1 MARGGGPVGRMDY
14 STATTDD
21 LLPRWGLGGARRTAS
36 VVAAFALASSV
47 AAWIADIDPMAW
59 SFDTP
64 PAEPTP
70 FNIRFALDLA
80 PNSSES
86 DSLRGYLATES
97 QFQDAKRLLGER
109 LRVGDRWAALAART
123 TAQTTAMSV
132 PLPKARPAQASVD
145 LQLDRATRSDERTF
159 FQKLADLLPAR
170 ATFAS
175 LTPSDDT
182 PNLRSLGYDSL
193 SAVYDISAHAVYLP
207 NGSRLEAHSGYGSLR
222 DDPGHI
228 SERNVGATP
237 PAVYELKPREQ
248 LFHGVPALRMI
259 PAQGSAALGRDGL
272 LAHSYMLGPDGDSN
286 GCVSIKDY
294 DTFLGCLSEGRNR
307 TPGRRAKLERSFT
320 TTAAEV
326 LRAPAQAPYS
336 IVSPSS
342 SLSSTASQ

>member
-1 MARGGGPVGRMDY
+1 MDC
-14 STATTDD
+14 STATND
-21 LLPRWGLGGARRTAS
+21 LFLRRGPGFARRTAS
-36 VVAAFALASSV
+36 VVATFALASSV
-47 AAWIADIDPMAW
+47 AAWIADVDPMAW

-80 PNSSES
+80 PNSPES
-86 DSLRGYLATES
+86 NSLRGYLATET
-97 QFQDAKRLLGER
+97 QFQDAKRLLADR

-123 TAQTTAMSV
+123 TTQTTAMSV
-132 PLPKARPAQASVD
+132 PLPKARPARASVD

-182 PNLRSLGYDSL
+182 PNLQSLGYDSL

-207 NGSRLEAHSGYGSLR
+207 SGSRLEAHSGYGGLR
-222 DDPGHI
+222 DDPGHVG
-228 SERNVGATP
+228 ERNAGATP
-237 PAVYELKPREQ
+237 PAVYELKLREQ

-294 DTFLGCLSEGRNR
+294 DRFL
-307 TPGRRAKLERSFT
+307 
-320 TTAAEV
+320 AAFQKGE
-326 LRAPAQAPYS
+326 
-336 IVSPSS
+336 IVRLVVVPN
-342 SLSSTASQ
+342 LGEASRPPLLKS